1 MAESKATRG
10 KPATV
15 PDPAEAEGELSLEK
29 LSAAFAEM
37 LGDDAGDEE
46 APEILP
52 LDDARQV
59 HAQRPGRKASGASM
73 AGAKASVAAPP
84 TANPEE
90 DPDRECEITPLS
102 ILESLLFVGDP
113 AGAGLSSERLA
124 SVMRGVEATEIHD
137 MVRELNRRYLA
148 TGCPYCI
155 TSEGALYRLTLRPEF
170 DRIREKFY
178 GRVRQTRLSQA
189 AIDVLA
195 LVAYNE
201 SLTGEDINRIRG
213 VPSGSILSQLVR
225 RQLLRVERTEGKPPV
240 MRYFTTPRFLG
251 LFGLETLNDLPRS
264 RDLEQN

>member
-1 MAESKATRG
+1 
-10 KPATV
+10 
-15 PDPAEAEGELSLEK
+15 
-29 LSAAFAEM
+29 
-37 LGDDAGDEE
+37 
-46 APEILP
+46 
-52 LDDARQV
+52 
-59 HAQRPGRKASGASM
+59 
-73 AGAKASVAAPP
+73 
-84 TANPEE
+84 
-90 DPDRECEITPLS
+90 
-102 ILESLLFVGDP
+102 
-113 AGAGLSSERLA
+113 
-124 SVMRGVEATEIHD
+124 
-137 MVRELNRRYLA
+137 
-148 TGCPYCI
+148 
-155 TSEGALYRLTLRPEF
+155 LYRLTLRPEF